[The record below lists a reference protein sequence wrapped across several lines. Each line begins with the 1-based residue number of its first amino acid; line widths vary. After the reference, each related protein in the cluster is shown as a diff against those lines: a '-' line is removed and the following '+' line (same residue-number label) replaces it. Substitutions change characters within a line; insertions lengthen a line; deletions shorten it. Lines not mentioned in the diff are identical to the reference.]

1 MVHFKLLGNTGYQI
15 RKRFFKISHQRKNP
29 GRADAKWELILSHL
43 PEKPGSLLDI
53 GCNEGMFTINAAKI
67 GWCAWGFDLHNNAVD
82 FAARTVRK
90 KRISGAFISFGAL
103 TPEIAKKLPKF
114 DVIIIVSTFQEIC
127 TAYGMEKGY
136 EVFQCLLNSCN
147 GMLFFEP
154 SSVNSKFGHDVKIF
168 DINNDIKSIEKW
180 VKSLVAGSQSWSVRY
195 VGRTVYTKKEP
206 YRYMFLFEKN
216 V

>member
-1 MVHFKLLGNTGYQI
+1 MVHFKLLGNIGYQI
-15 RKRFFKISHQRKNP
+15 RKRFFKISHQRKNS
-29 GRADAKWELILSHL
+29 GRADAKWELILSCL

-67 GWCAWGFDLHNNAVD
+67 GWCAWGFDLHSIAVD

-90 KRISGAFISFGAL
+90 KGISGAFFSFGAL
-103 TPEIAKKLPKF
+103 TPEIAKKLPNF

-127 TAYGMEKGY
+127 ARYGMERGY
-136 EVFQCLLNSCN
+136 EIFQCLLKACN
-147 GMLFFEP
+147 ILFFEP
-154 SSVNSKFGHDVKIF
+154 SSVNSKFGRDVQIF
-168 DINNDIKSIEKW
+168 SVNNELKSIEKW
-180 VKSLVAGSQSWSVRY
+180 VKSLIAGSQSWSVRY
-195 VGRTVYTKKEP
+195 IGRTVYTKKEP